1 MMKKIILTMACL
13 VFASMVSAAGG
24 AYIGEPANTNIKSQ
38 SSLQRG
44 AKTYMNYCLA
54 CHSMEYQ
61 RYNRVAKDLGLTE
74 DEMMSSLVLTDAKF
88 VDKMTNTMTKE
99 QGVQWF
105 GKAPPDL
112 TVIAKARGVDWLYNF
127 LINFYVDPSRPSGWN
142 NLTFP
147 NASMPHVL
155 WELQGIREAKFET
168 HTDEAGE
175 DHKEFVGFETIEE
188 GQLSEQEYK
197 DLVRDLV
204 NFLDYSSEPAQLIR
218 MSYAPWV
225 LLFVALFT
233 FLAYLLKVNYFRDV
247 H

>member
-1 MMKKIILTMACL
+1 
-13 VFASMVSAAGG
+13 
-24 AYIGEPANTNIKSQ
+24 
-38 SSLQRG
+38 
-44 AKTYMNYCLA
+44 
-54 CHSMEYQ
+54 MEYQ
-61 RYNRVAKDLGLTE
+61 RYNRVAEDLGLTE
-74 DEMMSSLVLTDAKF
+74 DEMMESLVLTDAKF
-88 VDKMTNTMTKE
+88 ADKMTHTMTAE
-99 QGVQWF
+99 QGEQWF

-155 WELQGIREAKFET
+155 WELQGVREAKFET

-188 GQLSEQEYK
+188 GQLNEQEYK

-233 FLAYLLKVNYFRDV
+233 FLAYLLKVNYFRDI

>member
-1 MMKKIILTMACL
+1 MMKKLILTLLCL
-13 VFASMVSAAGG
+13 MFGTVASAAGG
-24 AYIGEPANTNIKSQ
+24 AYIGEPANTNINSQ
-38 SSLQRG
+38 SSLQKG
-44 AKTYMNYCLA
+44 AKTFMNYCMG
-54 CHSMEYQ
+54 CHSMQFQ

-74 DEMMSSLVLTDAKF
+74 EEMMNSLVLTDAKF

-127 LINFYVDPSRPSGWN
+127 LVNYYVDPSRPSGWN

-147 NASMPHVL
+147 NTSMPHVL

-175 DHKEFVGFETIEE
+175 AHKEFVGFETIEE
-188 GQLSEQEYK
+188 GQLSDQEYK

-225 LLFVALFT
+225 LLFVAFFT
-233 FLAYLLKVNYFRDV
+233 FLAYLLKVNYFRDI

>member
-1 MMKKIILTMACL
+1 MIKKIILTMFCL
-13 VFASMVSAAGG
+13 IFGGAALAAGG
-24 AYIGEPANTNIKSQ
+24 AYIGESANTNIKSQ
-38 SSLQRG
+38 SSLQKG
-44 AKTYMNYCLA
+44 AKTYMNYCLG
-54 CHSMEYQ
+54 CHSMEFQ

-74 DEMMSSLVLTDAKF
+74 EEMMSALVLTDAKF
-88 VDKMTNTMTKE
+88 VDKMTHTMTPE
-99 QGVQWF
+99 QGKKWF

-112 TVIAKARGVDWLYNF
+112 TVIAKARGVDWLYNYM
-127 LINFYVDPSRPSGWN
+127 INFYVDPTRPSGWN

-155 WELQGIREAKFET
+155 WELQGIRDAKFEM

-175 DHKEFVGFETIEE
+175 EHKEFVGFETIEA
-188 GQLSEQEYK
+188 GQLSEQAYK
-197 DLVRDLV
+197 SLVRDLV

-225 LLFVALFT
+225 LLFVSLFT